1 MIKVL
6 NKVKLFWLS
15 VDKQLSL
22 SSSFAPFKWKY
33 IWKKMNRIH
42 DSLNAMSVVGIST
55 LSRANELVIK
65 WKLPEFYQ
73 SW

>member
-1 MIKVL
+1 MIKEL
-6 NKVKLFWLS
+6 SKVKLFWLS

-22 SSSFAPFKWKY
+22 SSSFAPFQWKY

-42 DSLNAMSVVGIST
+42 DSLNAISVVGISS
-55 LSRANELVIK
+55 LSRAHELVIK